1 MSKLN
6 LIIILI
12 DGGRLDYV
20 QDSKFYNKLK
30 EKFSF
35 ISNSVTYA
43 PHTIASMHAVFSGCY
58 GNRTGTNSYWST
70 FKFQKE
76 NFRSLTEYLHGAGY
90 HTVCD
95 MVSSLIIPKQGFDE
109 FLIHDEEK
117 DDLIEKHCQI
127 LDRCKE
133 KENFFAFFQF
143 SNIHTGIMNEVLKV
157 YDNFSPEYFN
167 NKEGNRER
175 YNKLFKNQKII

>member
-76 NFRSLTEYLHGAGY
+76 NFKSLL
-90 HTVCD
+90 
-95 MVSSLIIPKQGFDE
+95 
-109 FLIHDEEK
+109 
-117 DDLIEKHCQI
+117 
-127 LDRCKE
+127 
-133 KENFFAFFQF
+133 
-143 SNIHTGIMNEVLKV
+143 
-157 YDNFSPEYFN
+157 
-167 NKEGNRER
+167 
-175 YNKLFKNQKII
+175 

>member
-76 NFRSLTEYLHGAGY
+76 NFKSLTEYLEHPIHRKAKKD
-90 HTVCD
+90 VLVPL
-95 MVSSLIIPKQGFDE
+95 VSKII
-109 FLIHDEEK
+109 
-117 DDLIEKHCQI
+117 
-127 LDRCKE
+127 
-133 KENFFAFFQF
+133 
-143 SNIHTGIMNEVLKV
+143 V
-157 YDNFSPEYFN
+157 YDF
-167 NKEGNRER
+167 
-175 YNKLFKNQKII
+175 